1 MAKEKCKWALNAI
14 ECGMRRIQWFVE
26 SWEAEKNCK
35 DAIFY
40 LTRRH
45 CNMLNRIERAC
56 KMELL
61 WRYCHVIKTRKKKR
75 REFHRPKAVGLFS
88 LSLFRW
94 IFKIYG
100 KHTETE
106 AKIRKKNS
114 RAFNLNPEMKY
125 RHFRCFF
132 SQHFFLPW
140 FQQCIFFSGVFFSV
154 WFLYNNIFI
163 ALLVHS
169 AISSFFICLICIIIS
184 VVVFSCVC
192 VCVYFSHSFLRF
204 LPAFFWYHARL
215 FIHLL
220 YMKLKRKWKF
230 SSSFDLKTLKVN
242 RQSL

>member
-1 MAKEKCKWALNAI
+1 MSI
-14 ECGMRRIQWFVE
+14 ERDRKRHIQWFVE
-26 SWEAEKNCK
+26 SWEAKKNCK

-45 CNMLNRIERAC
+45 CNMLNRMIERTC

-75 REFHRPKAVGLFS
+75 RELHRLRAVGLFS

-132 SQHFFLPW
+132 SLHFFCPGLRHV
-140 FQQCIFFSGVFFSV
+140 FSFLKCFFSV
-154 WFLYNNIFI
+154 WFLYNKIFI
-163 ALLVHS
+163 ALPVHS

-192 VCVYFSHSFLRF
+192 LCVLLSFFLRF
-204 LPAFFWYHARL
+204 LPAFFDIMRAYLFTYFTWNWNGNESFLLRL
-215 FIHLL
+215 IW
-220 YMKLKRKWKF
+220 KLWR
-230 SSSFDLKTLKVN
+230 
-242 RQSL
+242 

>member
-1 MAKEKCKWALNAI
+1 MQWNNFWEAEHFLFLTRTENDTRCFLIKLIVNRYLKSAFWFFNANRRCNLKTKLKMAKENVNEHWTRSK
-14 ECGMRRIQWFVE
+14 
-26 SWEAEKNCK
+26 EAHSMICWVLRGEKNCK

-45 CNMLNRIERAC
+45 CNMLNRMIERTC

-75 REFHRPKAVGLFS
+75 RELHRLRAVGLFS

-132 SQHFFLPW
+132 SLHFFCPGLRHV
-140 FQQCIFFSGVFFSV
+140 FSFLKCFFF
-154 WFLYNNIFI
+154 
-163 ALLVHS
+163 
-169 AISSFFICLICIIIS
+169 CLIFVQQNFHCIACS
-184 VVVFSCVC
+184 
-192 VCVYFSHSFLRF
+192 
-204 LPAFFWYHARL
+204 
-215 FIHLL
+215 
-220 YMKLKRKWKF
+220 
-230 SSSFDLKTLKVN
+230 
-242 RQSL
+242 